1 MRRGDLV
8 TIAGRVGGDYEG
20 KPRPAL
26 VIQSDDFPETD
37 SITVALLTSVAID
50 APLIRI
56 RIDPTPA
63 NNLRQ
68 TSWIMIEKIAT
79 VRRKNIGAVF
89 GRLSDA
95 ELVQLN
101 RALPV
106 FLGLAG

>member
-8 TIAGRVGGDYEG
+8 TIARRVGGDYEG

-37 SITVALLTSVAID
+37 SVTVALLTSVGID

-56 RIDPTPA
+56 RIGPTAA

-95 ELVQLN
+95 ELVQVN